1 MNIRE
6 RLPNRRGGENIEF
19 ETSPRPGVRPIA
31 YAATL
36 GYFNDGRLAEV
47 FLRAGKAG
55 TDLAIQAQETALV
68 ASFALQYGCPVEALR
83 AAMPRTAD
91 GKPEGAIGRLLD
103 LLADERGVD
112 ST

>member
-1 MNIRE
+1 MSKRE

-19 ETSPRPGVRPIA
+19 ETVPRPGVQPIA

-68 ASFALQYGCPVEALR
+68 TSFALQYGCPLEAIR

-91 GKPEGAIGRLLD
+91 GKPEGAIGALLD
-103 LLADERGVD
+103 LLVEAQ
-112 ST
+112 